1 MSKKSVAIECSAC
14 AQLCVVTGE
23 NADTVQFCPFCGDGV
38 LLAYDDV
45 DDDELLRDDRDG
57 DEDEDDDDDRA

>member
-1 MSKKSVAIECSAC
+1 
-14 AQLCVVTGE
+14 VTGE

-45 DDDELLRDDRDG
+45 DDDELLRDDRD
-57 DEDEDDDDDRA
+57 EDEDDDDDDDDRA